1 MTHDLDCRLQVASDE
16 APAPI
21 DYMLRGHLKAD
32 ASGRQEP
39 IGLELI
45 PGYLFRVYPLRSML
59 CNFSR
64 SSHHRTCLT

>member
-16 APAPI
+16 API

-45 PGYLFRVYPLRSML
+45 PGYLIRVYPLEHAL
-59 CNFSR
+59 QFFPII
-64 SSHHRTCLT
+64 SSPDLSDLA